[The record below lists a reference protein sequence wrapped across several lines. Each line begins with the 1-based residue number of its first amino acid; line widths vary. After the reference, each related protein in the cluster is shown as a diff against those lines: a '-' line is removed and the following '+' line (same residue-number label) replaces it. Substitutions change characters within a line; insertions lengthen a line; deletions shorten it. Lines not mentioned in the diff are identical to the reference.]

1 MTQCLFCR
9 IIRKEI
15 PGRIVHEN
23 DSVIAFED
31 INPQA
36 PVHLLVVPKKH
47 IDSLIN
53 LSKADQELMGSLF
66 LTINDLAKMSRLSR
80 DGFRTVI
87 NTGPSGGQTVYHL
100 HVHLLGGR
108 QMTWPPG

>member
-15 PGRIVHEN
+15 PGRIVHES

-47 IDSLIN
+47 IDSLTN
-53 LSKADQELMGSLF
+53 LSKADRELMGSLF
-66 LTINDLAKMSRLSR
+66 LTINELAKASHLAR

-87 NTGPSGGQTVYHL
+87 NTGPGGGQTVYHL